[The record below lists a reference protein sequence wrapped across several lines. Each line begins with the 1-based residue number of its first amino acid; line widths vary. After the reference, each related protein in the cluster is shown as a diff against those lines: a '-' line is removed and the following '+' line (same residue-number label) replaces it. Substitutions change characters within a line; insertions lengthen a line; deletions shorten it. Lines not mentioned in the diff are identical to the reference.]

1 MAKVRISSL
10 AKEFG
15 MTSKELMGHLEEMKI
30 PAKSASSSLED
41 AFVAMV
47 KKQLAPVIE
56 ARAAEVEAAKRA
68 EEEAERAAEAEAA
81 GEPLDEKPVSIAI
94 QEVADGKLEAPEDQE
109 NETTEEETHD

>member
-81 GEPLDEKPVSIAI
+81 AKE
-94 QEVADGKLEAPEDQE
+94 EAERLAAE
-109 NETTEEETHD
+109 ARREEGPCGRGRGR